1 MKDVSNVIE
10 THRKAMFL
18 AQDAM
23 VLEAKGDPTSA
34 IPLYEEAFHLEKQA
48 AMALFHSEDKEPMR
62 SVLFRSAASLALN
75 CKLWREAEK
84 MIACGLS
91 GNPPYEIAE
100 ELRQLYN
107 TLPSLRPLE
116 SPSSDKSTKPKFD
129 AILVVVG
136 TFKMADAEKNF
147 IKIIDTTEKSIAHQK
162 IEVPKGLGEIVKMYF
177 DELVQVKLRKRTNK
191 IYELL
196 DIEKYKVSVQ

>member
-1 MKDVSNVIE
+1 MREVSNVIE

-34 IPLYEEAFHLEKQA
+34 IPLYEEAFYLEKQA
-48 AMALFHSEDKEPMR
+48 AMALSHSEDKEPMR

-107 TLPSLRPLE
+107 TLPSLRPVE
-116 SPSSDKSTKPKFD
+116 SPSSDKPTKPKLD

-196 DIEKYKVSVQ
+196 DIEKYKARVQ

>member
-1 MKDVSNVIE
+1 MTDMLNAREI
-10 THRKAMFL
+10 HRKAMFL
-18 AQDAM
+18 AQDAY
-23 VLEAKGDPTSA
+23 VLETKGDSISA
-34 IPLYEEAFHLEKQA
+34 KPLYEEAFYLEKQA
-48 AMALFHSEDKEPMR
+48 AMALLNEEDKEPTR

-84 MIACGLS
+84 MIAYGLS
-91 GNPPYEIAE
+91 GNPPHEIAQ

-107 TLPSLRPLE
+107 TLPSLQPATPKLSE
-116 SPSSDKSTKPKFD
+116 KTIASKSNTTL
-129 AILVVVG
+129 IVVG

-177 DELVQVKLRKRTNK
+177 NELVQVTLRKRNSK

-196 DIEKYKVSVQ
+196 NIEKYRVYE